1 MDMTKRSRSEWQ
13 SIRKAYLESIQRTRD
28 LRLQLRNRVWAVTDD
43 GAWVALPGVTATS
56 NPDLWWLTIRRD
68 DYRERRAL
76 GAILLCASADEPLR
90 DFGLPADLLAE
101 IEPHLSLGTERPLLH
116 FTVIRSRSRFEL
128 QLKRSRALDITD
140 RLGDVSWIAGSGR
153 RPSPRTAAPVASPTA
168 DHSLTAEAAPGYGAA
183 PDSGPE
189 PGELRFFARASDAGL
204 EPVDPVG
211 LQRGAVY
218 LVRAARTAGAP
229 RSTALRRI
237 LARGGPEDLPRD
249 LSAQHDHYAHG
260 GPKR

>member
-1 MDMTKRSRSEWQ
+1 MDTAKRSRSEWQ
-13 SIRKAYLESIQRTRD
+13 STRKAYLESLHRARH
-28 LRLQLRNRVWAVTDD
+28 LRLQLRHRVWAVTDD

-56 NPDLWWLTIRRD
+56 NPDLWWLSVRRD

-90 DFGLPADLLAE
+90 DFGLPADLVAE

-116 FTVIRSRSRFEL
+116 FTVIRRHSRFEL
-128 QLKRSRALDITD
+128 QLKGGRALDITD
-140 RLGDVSWIAGSGR
+140 RLGDVSWIAGST
-153 RPSPRTAAPVASPTA
+153 PRSSARAAAPPVSSAA
-168 DHSLTAEAAPGYGAA
+168 DHPLTAEAAPGYGATA
-183 PDSGPE
+183 HSGPE
-189 PGELRFFARASDAGL
+189 PGELRFFARASDTGL
-204 EPVDPVG
+204 EPVDPVE

-218 LVRAARTAGAP
+218 LVRATRTAGVP

-260 GPKR
+260 GPRR